1 MRVTK
6 NQIIRGVS
14 DYIKSEI
21 LPKMGD
27 DKAVQIIATVAINA
41 AAANEKLLDS
51 VFSNEIIRT
60 LLEDDGSGTYEIGG
74 LADAMRGAMDQYGSL
89 PVKLPPIPFVSGGGM
104 TLRLNAEDVDAMRR
118 RIEGAA

>member
-6 NQIIRGVS
+6 NQIIRGIS

-27 DKAVQIIATVAINA
+27 DKAVQIIGTIAVNT
-41 AAANEKLLDS
+41 AAANDRLLDS
-51 VFSNEIIRT
+51 IFENEIVRA
-60 LLEDDGSGTYEIGG
+60 LLEEDGSGTYEIGG

-89 PVKLPPIPFVSGGGM
+89 SVAVPSIPFLTKGGI
-104 TLRLNAEDVDAMRR
+104 TLRLNADDVDAMRR
-118 RIEGAA
+118 SIENA